1 MLVDEDGL
9 VNLDLT
15 CDGIDANLDLRIDYV
30 NNGAVMQPI
39 IDQIYNAVFVKTLIY
54 PLKKHHAMMV

>member
-39 IDQIYNAVFVKTLIY
+39 IDQPYNAVFVKTLI
-54 PLKKHHAMMV
+54 